1 MAEIF
6 GSNYTQLRYM
16 RILIPYPIVSDCIG
30 GAASVVLRCTLRYAT
45 RCIYGTIHV
54 LVRANYPPSQSP
66 QSLIPQQPKFLTQAS
81 NALVT
86 PLVFRVYMGGGDC
99 LPLRNPSLRP
109 CVPSIGL
116 NKSTGVG
123 AGRLDLSDTTA
134 EQKTDVKQRLR
145 CVSFPQLAAWAVDS
159 VDTGPRSPAT
169 NTAPH

>member
-54 LVRANYPPSQSP
+54 LVS
-66 QSLIPQQPKFLTQAS
+66 
-81 NALVT
+81 
-86 PLVFRVYMGGGDC
+86 
-99 LPLRNPSLRP
+99 
-109 CVPSIGL
+109 
-116 NKSTGVG
+116 
-123 AGRLDLSDTTA
+123 
-134 EQKTDVKQRLR
+134 
-145 CVSFPQLAAWAVDS
+145 PQLAAWAVDS